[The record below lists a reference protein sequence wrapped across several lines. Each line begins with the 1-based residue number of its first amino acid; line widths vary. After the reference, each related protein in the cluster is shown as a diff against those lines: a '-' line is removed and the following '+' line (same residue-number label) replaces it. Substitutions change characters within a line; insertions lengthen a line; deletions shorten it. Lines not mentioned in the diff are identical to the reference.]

1 MPRDRHNDNPLSVV
15 NASNRIVG
23 ELLAK
28 PEYRYANPTLLA
40 DVVRDTVNRYI
51 DIELEQED

>member
-1 MPRDRHNDNPLSVV
+1 MPDDNPTSVK

-23 ELLAK
+23 ELLVK

-40 DVVRDTVNRYI
+40 DVVRETVDRYVN
-51 DIELEQED
+51 IELEQED